1 MRKLGMLEELVSAS
15 ALPDEMNTHT
25 VGVSERY
32 RRLQW
37 RCIPLYR
44 QLFLFDL
51 DPSDESAGGQP
62 G

>member
-1 MRKLGMLEELVSAS
+1 MLEELVSAS